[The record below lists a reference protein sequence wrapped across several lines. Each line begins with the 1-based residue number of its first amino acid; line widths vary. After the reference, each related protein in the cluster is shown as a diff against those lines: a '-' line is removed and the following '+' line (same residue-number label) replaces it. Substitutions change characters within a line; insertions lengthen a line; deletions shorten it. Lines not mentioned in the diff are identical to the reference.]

1 MSPPERKRMHKNK
14 KNLIHDTQPNNALI
28 ASCHDYASTMPT
40 IEVSMSEEN
49 FPPLPVT
56 PCDSPA
62 AKKALYNA
70 KHEPTSQDNIVIT
83 TLSQLIKEQADSIK
97 ILVSENSKKIDGNAL
112 KIEGLKK
119 TVDFVC
125 SEVKEAQQRVKNV
138 DGRLKEEEKKVAAL
152 QTHVCELETYS
163 RRWNLKVYGV
173 AENTAENVKEKV
185 TELCRNILPDDKL
198 TPAIDVAHRIGKL
211 TPASSLP
218 RAIIIRFS
226 QRSYR
231 DAVWK
236 AAKNPPV
243 MRDNKLRFVEDL
255 PQPVKEARMKMW
267 PLVNKARSEGKSAY
281 FVGARAFVNGKEI
294 T

>member
-1 MSPPERKRMHKNK
+1 M
-14 KNLIHDTQPNNALI
+14 
-28 ASCHDYASTMPT
+28 
-40 IEVSMSEEN
+40 
-49 FPPLPVT
+49 
-56 PCDSPA
+56 
-62 AKKALYNA
+62 
-70 KHEPTSQDNIVIT
+70 
-83 TLSQLIKEQADSIK
+83 
-97 ILVSENSKKIDGNAL
+97 SENSKKIDGNAL

-125 SEVKEAQQRVKNV
+125 SEVKEAQQRVKSV

-152 QTHVCELETYS
+152 LTRVCELKTYS
-163 RRWNLKVYGV
+163 RRWNLKIYGV

-185 TELCRNILPDDKL
+185 TELCRSILPDDKL
-198 TPAIDVAHRIGKL
+198 SPAIDVAHRIGKL
-211 TPASSLP
+211 TPASSRP

-231 DAVWK
+231 DALWK
-236 AAKNPPV
+236 AAKNHPV

-267 PLVNKARSEGKSAY
+267 PLVSKARSEGKSAH
-281 FVGARAFVNGKEI
+281 FVGARAFVDGKEI